1 MSFFQGDH
9 RCMVQLDTGVLG
21 TASVCCSGDLCNSA
35 IEMKTTIW
43 VILGSLIAFAYAWC
57 I

>member
-1 MSFFQGDH
+1 
-9 RCMVQLDTGVLG
+9 MVQLDTGVLG